1 LGLSFFGLTSKTAP
15 QYRVSVFKHIH
26 EIVFHGNGGYSWYDV
41 YNMPIWLRK
50 FTFDQIN
57 KFNKEQNAR
66 LEGKT
71 QGQSNLIT
79 PDGKVNKDLFP
90 QFKNNNKPKTS
101 YK

>member
-50 FTFDQIN
+50 FTFNQIN

-71 QGQSNLIT
+71 PGQSNLIT
-79 PDGKVNKDLFP
+79 PDGKINKDLFP
-90 QFKNNNKPKTS
+90 QVKNNNKPKTS

>member
-1 LGLSFFGLTSKTAP
+1 MGLSFFGLTSKTAP

-90 QFKNNNKPKTS
+90 QVKNNKPKTS